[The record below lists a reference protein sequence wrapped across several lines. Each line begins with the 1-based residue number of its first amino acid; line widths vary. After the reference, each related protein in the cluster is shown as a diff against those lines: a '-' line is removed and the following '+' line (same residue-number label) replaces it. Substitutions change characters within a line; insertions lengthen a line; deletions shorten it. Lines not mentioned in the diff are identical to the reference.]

1 MRLSKEPGERWRE
14 ATVEGEGGDVE
25 TGFPAADSRDDFAR
39 ARRNAVLARLAARLR
54 MREGDVDV
62 LLPFDEVVGALGHR
76 GEQHLGLQTVELD
89 SVVGSVDRR
98 IGFDR
103 QFRPTSDLTRTR
115 FERLA
120 LAVRKGETLPPVDL
134 YRVGEVHFVR
144 DGHHRVAVLRALGRE
159 VVEAW
164 VTLVHTAVGA
174 GADLRLADLPL
185 KGHERLFWE
194 RVPLPGV
201 LRSRI
206 VLDVPDDWA
215 VLAEGVEAWGF
226 RRLQDLGE
234 LQDRAQVALAWFT
247 EEFEPVLSLL
257 REAGLHP
264 GDGASDASVYLRFAK
279 DRYLV
284 LRTHRWDDSVLERL
298 ALLQSRTR
306 RDA

>member
-1 MRLSKEPGERWRE
+1 M
-14 ATVEGEGGDVE
+14 D

-39 ARRNAVLARLAARLR
+39 ARRNAVLARLGARLR

-89 SVVGSVDRR
+89 SIVGSVDRVN
-98 IGFDR
+98 GFDR
-103 QFRPTSDLTRTR
+103 QFRPTSDLARRR

-120 LAVRKGETLPPVDL
+120 LAVRRGEDLPPVDL

-159 VVEAW
+159 VVAAR
-164 VTLVHTAVGA
+164 VTLVRTAVGA
-174 GADLRLADLPL
+174 GSELRLADLPL

-194 RVPLPGV
+194 RVPLPAR
-201 LRSRI
+201 LRGRI
-206 VLDVPDDWA
+206 QLDAPDDWA
-215 VLAEGVEAWGF
+215 RLAEGVEAWGF
-226 RRLQDLGE
+226 RRMQERGVLL
-234 LQDRAQVALAWFT
+234 DRLTVSLEWFSD
-247 EEFEPVLSLL
+247 EYEPVLSLL

-264 GDGASDASVYLRFAK
+264 GAGALDAQTYLQFAQ

-284 LRTHRWDDSVLERL
+284 LRTHRWDDSVIERL
-298 ALLQSRTR
+298 ALRDPR
-306 RDA
+306 RRRRG

>member
-1 MRLSKEPGERWRE
+1 
-14 ATVEGEGGDVE
+14 VD

-39 ARRNAVLARLAARLR
+39 ARRNAVLARLGARLR

-89 SVVGSVDRR
+89 SIVGSVDRVN
-98 IGFDR
+98 GFDR
-103 QFRPTSDLTRTR
+103 QFRPTSDLARRR

-120 LAVRKGETLPPVDL
+120 LAVRRGEDLPPVDL

-159 VVEAW
+159 VVAAR
-164 VTLVHTAVGA
+164 VTLVRTAVGA
-174 GADLRLADLPL
+174 GSELRLADLPL

-194 RVPLPGV
+194 RVPLPAR
-201 LRSRI
+201 LRGRI
-206 VLDVPDDWA
+206 QLDAPDDWA
-215 VLAEGVEAWGF
+215 RLAEGVEAWGF
-226 RRLQDLGE
+226 RRMQERGVLL
-234 LQDRAQVALAWFT
+234 DRLTVSLEWFSD
-247 EEFEPVLSLL
+247 EYEPVLSLL

-264 GDGASDASVYLRFAK
+264 GAGALDAQTYLQFAQ

-284 LRTHRWDDSVLERL
+284 LRTHRWDDSVIERL
-298 ALLQSRTR
+298 ALRDPR
-306 RDA
+306 RRRRG

>member
-1 MRLSKEPGERWRE
+1 M
-14 ATVEGEGGDVE
+14 E

-39 ARRNAVLARLAARLR
+39 ARRNAVLARLGARLR

-76 GEQHLGLQTVELD
+76 GEQHLGPRSVELD
-89 SVVGSVDRR
+89 SIVGSVDRVT
-98 IGFDR
+98 GFDR
-103 QFRPTSDLTRTR
+103 QFRPTSDLARAR

-120 LAVRKGETLPPVDL
+120 LAVRRGENLPPVDL

-159 VVEAW
+159 LVEAR
-164 VTLVHTAVGA
+164 VSLVHTAVGA
-174 GADLRLADLPL
+174 GADLRMADLPL
-185 KGHERLFWE
+185 KGHERLFRE
-194 RVPLPGV
+194 RVPLPPA

-206 VLDVPDDWA
+206 ALDAPDDWA

-226 RRLQDLGE
+226 RWMQQRGE
-234 LQDRAQVALAWFT
+234 LVDRVAVALAWFT
-247 EEFEPVLSLL
+247 EEYEPVLWLL

-264 GDGASDASVYLRFAK
+264 GEGTADAQVYLRFAK

-284 LRTHRWDDSVLERL
+284 LRTHRWDDSVITRL
-298 ALLQSRTR
+298 QL
-306 RDA
+306 RDGRKRS